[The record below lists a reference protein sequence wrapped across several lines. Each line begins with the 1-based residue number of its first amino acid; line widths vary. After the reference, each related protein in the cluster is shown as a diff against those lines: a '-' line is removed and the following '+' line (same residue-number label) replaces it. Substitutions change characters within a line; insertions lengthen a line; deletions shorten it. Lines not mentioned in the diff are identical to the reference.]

1 MMYNMGK
8 VLVFLTLPL
17 TPGRAI
23 AGAGGDGGAAAAG
36 DLRGAVV
43 SLLRS
48 RRFMPA
54 LLAMLGPVLDAGVAE
69 KSEQELNAVDLVLTV
84 LKQVRASAW
93 PAALPRDMLWSA
105 AAAPRRALCSP
116 TRAARFP
123 RTLPNSSPKCPT
135 APRAT
140 CRA

>member
-17 TPGRAI
+17 TPG
-23 AGAGGDGGAAAAG
+23 
-36 DLRGAVV
+36 
-43 SLLRS
+43 
-48 RRFMPA
+48 
-54 LLAMLGPVLDAGVAE
+54 
-69 KSEQELNAVDLVLTV
+69 
-84 LKQVRASAW
+84 
-93 PAALPRDMLWSA
+93 
-105 AAAPRRALCSP
+105 RALCSP